1 MKTSISIL
9 LLSGIAL
16 IGSGCVSRTVTI
28 EPEHRGG
35 SSVKKK
41 GKAYGSDPQSKL
53 VEKKIVWIWQKEYR
67 ETR

>member
-9 LLSGIAL
+9 LLSAITL
-16 IGSGCVSRTVTI
+16 FGSGCVSRTVTV

-35 SSVKKK
+35 SSAKNK
-41 GKAYGSDPQSKL
+41 GKAFGSDPQSKFI
-53 VEKKIVWIWQKEYR
+53 EKKIVWIWQKEYR